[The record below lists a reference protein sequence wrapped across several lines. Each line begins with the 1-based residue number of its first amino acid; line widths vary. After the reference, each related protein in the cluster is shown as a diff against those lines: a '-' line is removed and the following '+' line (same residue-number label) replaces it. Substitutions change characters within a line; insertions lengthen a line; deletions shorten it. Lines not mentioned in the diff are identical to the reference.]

1 SKDRSLPSE
10 RQPRGG
16 GVLLQVW
23 SPGFWSLLRLA
34 PGPPPLGA
42 APPHPSGPGLQYR
55 PRPAEALRG
64 GASAFPQQS
73 GRRARRRRLRPL
85 PCPLPGPWGLRAAAW
100 DSRAGGCGCSRRPP
114 QRPRRRHGPRGLAAS
129 ARSGRPPNAR
139 GRASPPRVP
148 ASWASQSRREVRK
161 AVSAVSA
168 SKKEQATRVKK
179 HVVRRQKGT
188 MAAAPKSHVHVKKLT
203 VEEGVRTG
211 KNSVHQL
218 QAQVDT
224 ATQQESSQG
233 PVLLSQLP
241 ETTSVPYTPET
252 MGQQLTVSLSG
263 EPYGPSAMPSMCPSL
278 ILQPCATTDPM
289 LLQPQGSSASNQ
301 ASVSA
306 TLEWQE
312 MLEAAEALLALKN
325 SSQTRHQPCGMPG
338 TAGERGLQLPNPS
351 MPPRPASSGS
361 LPSGHLD
368 CMSLLT

>member
-1 SKDRSLPSE
+1 MLSVGQTLMSKEALSGALEVPAQGPAAGVRPPLRGRGICLPGSLLLQWQGVGDTADPKTGVFPV
-10 RQPRGG
+10 RGNRGG

-148 ASWASQSRREVRK
+148 ASWASQSRR
-161 AVSAVSA
+161 
-168 SKKEQATRVKK
+168 
-179 HVVRRQKGT
+179 
-188 MAAAPKSHVHVKKLT
+188 
-203 VEEGVRTG
+203 
-211 KNSVHQL
+211 
-218 QAQVDT
+218 
-224 ATQQESSQG
+224 
-233 PVLLSQLP
+233 
-241 ETTSVPYTPET
+241 
-252 MGQQLTVSLSG
+252 
-263 EPYGPSAMPSMCPSL
+263 
-278 ILQPCATTDPM
+278 
-289 LLQPQGSSASNQ
+289 
-301 ASVSA
+301 
-306 TLEWQE
+306 
-312 MLEAAEALLALKN
+312 
-325 SSQTRHQPCGMPG
+325 
-338 TAGERGLQLPNPS
+338 
-351 MPPRPASSGS
+351 
-361 LPSGHLD
+361 
-368 CMSLLT
+368 